1 MLGSSNEWSPLKE
14 VIVGSI
20 KRFNQYTH
28 YSGEQRSNAFLIP
41 IMSEVIEGL
50 QTFQNLLEKEGV
62 KVYRPNGFCYNVRD
76 CATVLGNTILE
87 APMQYEIEHP
97 FQKPLKSIF
106 MQKWLEGMNWISAPE
121 PTWIDRGVHEPLFDG
136 ANICRLDKTLL
147 VALNQ
152 TANQHGLSWLK
163 RQFPKYNI
171 EETILNSDISH
182 IDTSISPISS
192 NTVLINSDRYTQST
206 IPDTFKDWNQIWI
219 EGNDLI
225 EEPIVNG
232 MMSVASKW
240 VGMNTLS
247 LNETTLFVNECQV
260 NLIEKLEQNNFN
272 CIPVPLKHT
281 RELGG
286 GLHCCTLD
294 LVRD

>member
-1 MLGSSNEWSPLKE
+1 
-14 VIVGSI
+14 
-20 KRFNQYTH
+20 
-28 YSGEQRSNAFLIP
+28 
-41 IMSEVIEGL
+41 
-50 QTFQNLLEKEGV
+50 
-62 KVYRPNGFCYNVRD
+62 
-76 CATVLGNTILE
+76 
-87 APMQYEIEHP
+87 
-97 FQKPLKSIF
+97 
-106 MQKWLEGMNWISAPE
+106 
-121 PTWIDRGVHEPLFDG
+121 
-136 ANICRLDKTLL
+136 
-147 VALNQ
+147 
-152 TANQHGLSWLK
+152 LK

-219 EGNDLI
+219 ESNDLI
-225 EEPIVNG
+225 EEPIVDG